1 METMWGYHSTL
12 KRLLANFLLLF
23 TLIQLSFFPTI
34 QTSEAEDWALD
45 VEPRIPCIDLEVLSK
60 ASDHIE
66 VMIWIRNSVNVT
78 QEKCYLLQVCKPAHP
93 VDFDGVKL
101 NGDVEL
107 DLEFCEGVHRCHL
120 DIINGTVCKM
130 IRCDAYI
137 DITAR
142 PGNYATQILMCIDS
156 INYRNWEIP
165 IRLTIIV
172 KPSSSLAVLYIFVGS
187 LMYTVITLLVA
198 RMGGKEVTWKYAIA
212 PVLSLITAVGALD
225 KFLAWNPQFGGGSFW
240 DILMGLTFGF
250 GLGSVF
256 DKYRLYRETE
266 APPPVSNNCS

>member
-1 METMWGYHSTL
+1 MWSYHSTL
-12 KRLLANFLLLF
+12 KRLLAKFLILF

-45 VEPRIPCIDLEVLSK
+45 VEPQIPCIDLEVLSR

-66 VMIWIRNSVNVT
+66 VMIWICNSFTVT
-78 QEKCYLLQVCKPAHP
+78 QEKCYLLRVREPAHP
-93 VDFDGVKL
+93 VDRSGVKL
-101 NGDVEL
+101 NGVAEL

-120 DIINGTVCKM
+120 DVINGTVCKR
-130 IRCDAYI
+130 IRCDAHI

-142 PGNYATQILMCIDS
+142 PGNYTTEILMLIDS
-156 INYRNWEIP
+156 INYGNWEIP
-165 IRLTIIV
+165 ILLTIIV

-187 LMYTVITLLVA
+187 LIYTVITLLIA

-225 KFLAWNPQFGGGSFW
+225 KFLTWNPQFGGGSFW
-240 DILMGLTFGF
+240 DLLMGLTFGF

-266 APPPVSNNCS
+266 ALPPFSNNCS